1 MSNIMT
7 VHELEELKSL
17 LNENDVLEIVVRG
30 AKKRIKAF
38 QKVAI
43 SDLAQKEEK
52 EAAQKVAELLSK
64 NIEIGEKSIGLLNKN
79 ISINS
84 RSLELISQVAGLSKV
99 GVLIGGLN
107 LCATCVG
114 FAVIY
119 CELQKM
125 ESAIASQINQLQKAI
140 KQSNDIKTS
149 YEFNK
154 VLSEHNNMLDC
165 RRKRHPYTEDQMRK
179 LVDAEYNVLKLLI
192 QVFLNEIGENN
203 EDLIFSIVSLS
214 SMLSASLRYFD
225 EIYYFNNRQELENDN
240 PWHSSHEEWMSVYDL
255 LLSKQFVEK
264 LQDYAMFETKM
275 NTQQVDAF
283 YIGLKEQVLDLSQ
296 QVRENQTI
304 IVRIDNL
311 ENLQKIREATIQEV
325 KDTIEANYKGVF
337 DETESQEIYSNA
349 LKQAVAA

>member
-1 MSNIMT
+1 MSDIMT

-17 LNENDVLEIVVRG
+17 LNEKDVLEIVVRG
-30 AKKRIKAF
+30 AKKRIKTF

-43 SDLAQKEEK
+43 SDLSQKEEK
-52 EAAQKVAELLSK
+52 EAAQKVAELLNK
-64 NIEIGEKSIGLLNKN
+64 NIEISKNSIGLLNKN

-84 RSLELISQVAGLSKV
+84 RSHELISQISGLSKV

-107 LCATCVG
+107 LCATCAG

-125 ESAIASQINQLQKAI
+125 ESALSAQINQLQKVI
-140 KQSNDIKTS
+140 KQGNDIKAG
-149 YEFNK
+149 YEFSK

-165 RRKRHPYTEDQMRK
+165 RRKHHPYTEDQMRE

-192 QVFLNEIGENN
+192 QVFLKEVGENN
-203 EDLIFSIVSLS
+203 ENLIFSIVSLS

-225 EIYYFNNRQELENDN
+225 EIYYYNNRQELEDDS

-255 LLSKQFVEK
+255 LLDKQFIEK

-283 YIGLKEQVLDLSQ
+283 YIGVKDQVLDLSQ
-296 QVRENQTI
+296 QVRENQTVI
-304 IVRIDNL
+304 ERIDNL
-311 ENLQKIREATIQEV
+311 ECLQRIKEATIQEV
-325 KDTIEANYKGVF
+325 KDTIEANYKDVF
-337 DETESQEIYSNA
+337 EETESQEIYSNA

>member
-119 CELQKM
+119 SELQKM
-125 ESAIASQINQLQKAI
+125 ESAIASQINQLQKVI
-140 KQSNDIKTS
+140 KQSNDIKTN

-203 EDLIFSIVSLS
+203 EDLIFSI
-214 SMLSASLRYFD
+214 F
-225 EIYYFNNRQELENDN
+225 
-240 PWHSSHEEWMSVYDL
+240 
-255 LLSKQFVEK
+255 
-264 LQDYAMFETKM
+264 
-275 NTQQVDAF
+275 
-283 YIGLKEQVLDLSQ
+283 
-296 QVRENQTI
+296 
-304 IVRIDNL
+304 
-311 ENLQKIREATIQEV
+311 
-325 KDTIEANYKGVF
+325 
-337 DETESQEIYSNA
+337 
-349 LKQAVAA
+349 

>member
-1 MSNIMT
+1 MSDIMT
-7 VHELEELKSL
+7 VHELEEFRSL
-17 LNENDVLEIVVRG
+17 LNEKDVLEIVVRG

-43 SDLAQKEEK
+43 NDLSQKEEK
-52 EAAQKVAELLSK
+52 EATQKIAELLGR
-64 NIEIGEKSIGLLNKN
+64 NIEIGEKGIGLLNKN

-84 RSLELISQVAGLSKV
+84 RSLELISQVAGFSKV

-125 ESAIASQINQLQKAI
+125 ESALSSQINQLQKVI
-140 KQSNDIKTS
+140 KQGNDIKTS

-165 RRKRHPYTEDQMRK
+165 RRKRRPYTEDQMRE

-192 QVFLNEIGENN
+192 QVFLNGIGENN
-203 EDLIFSIVSLS
+203 EDLVFSIVSMS
-214 SMLSASLRYFD
+214 SMLSAALRYFD

-240 PWHSSHEEWMSVYDL
+240 PWHSSHEEWMSVYDVL
-255 LLSKQFVEK
+255 VSKQFVEK
-264 LQDYAMFETKM
+264 VQDYAVFETKM

-283 YIGLKEQVLDLSQ
+283 YIGLKDQALDLNQ

-304 IVRIDNL
+304 IERIDNL

-325 KDTIEANYKGVF
+325 KDIIEANYKDIF
-337 DETESQEIYSNA
+337 EKTESEEVYSDA
-349 LKQAVAA
+349 LKQALAA